1 LKNRRGKRKK
11 RFSPG
16 KKRHFSEQVIFY
28 SIFSSLLSSCSS
40 SEASDLGSMGDDDEG
55 RKTWHGVV
63 SYKV

>member
-1 LKNRRGKRKK
+1 MKNRRGKKK
-11 RFSPG
+11 EKIFTGKKETFFRASNFLFDFFFSP
-16 KKRHFSEQVIFY
+16 
-28 SIFSSLLSSCSS
+28 CTS